1 MSAQS
6 DSKVTG
12 AHFCWSVQSAIA
24 FAAHAEAIAG
34 ETAPSLPPPSL
45 VVTAESPVVVVVP
58 ESVVPLL
65 VEPPQP
71 KAARAKVTKTQENA
85 VEESDF
91 MRGA

>member
-34 ETAPSLPPPSL
+34 ETAPSL